1 MMYEII
7 VRAAIGGLG
16 KFRGSQRAHAPG
28 DAPRVDRHPAGRGLH
43 RRAGA
48 AAKEDAVG
56 PEAGQLARAAQRAV
70 GQMAQLVRIQRLHVL
85 RKPGH
90 RRRLHDQHRQAGSV
104 LPQAVAGVD
113 QGGEVCAV
121 PVPLQGQLYVPA
133 EADMPPSPE
142 HRQQHDQSQRRHG
155 QKASRPAAAGGGA
168 APAHQRGHAHAG
180 GGLQHA
186 PGSQAAGE
194 QRGGD
199 QAGGSQPGPAAQP
212 AEAVS
217 KKGGEDRIEAEC
229 QQRPEQPSRMQS
241 SQRELNCGENARVHE
256 QIDGQS
262 GFDGHPAHLAFHV
275 LSYGKSFLLPRRD
288 CR

>member
-1 MMYEII
+1 MYEIF
-7 VRAAIGGLG
+7 VRAAVGNLG
-16 KFRGSQRAHAPG
+16 KLRRRQRAHAPG
-28 DAPRVDRHPAGRGLH
+28 DAARIDRHPAGRGLH
-43 RRAGA
+43 RRARTA
-48 AAKEDAVG
+48 AEEDAVG

-70 GQMAQLVRIQRLHVL
+70 GQMAQLVRIQRLHKLGKV
-85 RKPGH
+85 RH
-90 RRRLHDQHRQAGSV
+90 RPRLHDQHGQAAAM

-113 QGGEVCAV
+113 QGGEVRAE

-142 HRQQHDQSQRRHG
+142 HAGQGHQAQHSRG

-168 APAHQRGHAHAG
+168 APTHQRGHAHAG

-217 KKGGEDRIEAEC
+217 KKGGEDRIEAER
-229 QQRPEQPSRMQS
+229 QQRPEQPARMQP

-275 LSYGKSFLLPRRD
+275 LSYGKICLLPRRE